1 MTTRRTVL
9 GWAIAPLLR
18 SASLPEQSAAIV
30 LGRSFP
36 DPAISYLFLDAASG
50 RVICSRWIDPGK
62 RIPVGSLVK
71 PFTALAYGET
81 RNFQFPTVV
90 CKSEE
95 SRCWLPQG
103 HGRIDLKTAIA
114 HSCNAYF
121 LELAANV
128 DREALDAVARRF
140 SLNSPD
146 LGSGPATLIGLGT
159 MWRISPLSIA
169 QAYIELTARSAE
181 PGVGTLLAGMALS
194 AKLGTGRGAGPGAYV
209 KTGTAPCLDE
219 LRHAGDGFAI
229 ALYPTSAP
237 RFALLVRAH
246 GVPGAQAAV
255 VCGRMRRALA
265 SGAGW

>member
-1 MTTRRTVL
+1 MTTRRTIL

-18 SASLPEQSAAIV
+18 SASLPEQSAAII
-30 LGRSFP
+30 LERRFP
-36 DPAISYLFLDAASG
+36 DSGISYLLLNAASG
-50 RVICSRWIDPGK
+50 RVICSRWVDPDK
-62 RIPVGSLVK
+62 QIPVGSLVK

-81 RNFQFPTVV
+81 HNFQFPTVV
-90 CKSEE
+90 CKGDE

-121 LELAANV
+121 LDLASNV
-128 DREALDAVARRF
+128 ENEALDAVTRRF
-140 SLNSPD
+140 SLNSPH

-169 QAYIELTARSAE
+169 HAFIELTARTAE
-181 PGVGTLLAGMALS
+181 PGVGPLLTGMALS
-194 AKLGTGRGAGPGAYV
+194 AKLGTGRGAGAGAYV

-219 LRHAGDGFAI
+219 LKHAGDGLAI
-229 ALYPTSAP
+229 ALYPSCAP

-246 GVPGAQAAV
+246 GVPGAQAAS
-255 VCGRMRRALA
+255 VCGRMRKALA
-265 SGAGW
+265 RW